1 MSSSPLARFA
11 HDLGLAAHFGGSL
24 MGATSLNAAAAE
36 LAQPAERARAST
48 RGWSRWAPADLGG
61 LALHLAG
68 SGVMLA
74 RDLPRVKG
82 QDGFRGPTAAKAA
95 VTLAMVG
102 GAAWSGVLNRRM
114 AAAGPVPV
122 RGATEPAS
130 GTPPEVA
137 RTQRQLQVV
146 QWANPLL
153 AGGLVVLSAWLSEQQ
168 RTAQT
173 ARAVA
178 GRAATGGLIGPVP
191 LAVVGLGALALL
203 ARRRSRSS
211 SPDAAQAYPAVTSTS
226 AAPLAPVPVRTG
238 PPAGSYAPPP
248 RPA

>member
-36 LAQPAERARAST
+36 LAQPAERSRVST
-48 RGWSRWAPADLGG
+48 RGWSRWSPADLGG

-68 SGVMLA
+68 SGALLA
-74 RDLPRVKG
+74 RDLPRLKT

-95 VTLAMVG
+95 LTLATVG
-102 GAAWSGVLNRRM
+102 GAGWSGVLNRRM
-114 AAAGPVPV
+114 AAAGPAPV
-122 RGATEPAS
+122 RGATKPS
-130 GTPPEVA
+130 SSTPPEVA

-146 QWANPLL
+146 QWANPLMS
-153 AGGLVVLSAWLSEQQ
+153 GGLIVLSSWLSEQQ

-173 ARAVA
+173 ARGVL
-178 GRAATGGLIGPVP
+178 GRTASGGLTGPVP
-191 LAVVGLGALALL
+191 LAVLGLGALALL
-203 ARRRSRSS
+203 ARRRSGGSP
-211 SPDAAQAYPAVTSTS
+211 PDAVQAYPAVTPAAVAP
-226 AAPLAPVPVRTG
+226 AAPTPVPTG
-238 PPAGSYAPPP
+238 PPPGSYAPPP